1 MLFGIGQATQ
11 LDSKKESGW
20 DERPDLLSE
29 IGVFLSRGIFKNF
42 AFNSIDYPVLCGLKS
57 HHPASGSFD
66 LIVA

>member
-29 IGVFLSRGIFKNF
+29 IGVFLSYE
-42 AFNSIDYPVLCGLKS
+42 NSEDVKLSANQKVY
-57 HHPASGSFD
+57 F
-66 LIVA
+66 